1 MTMRL
6 AYDDIV
12 IAHGSDAVRLHPSLR
27 AAYRLNRKHGIG
39 KLVQAVTEGH
49 VTIIYDILAEGGGDA
64 ACAVLERKM
73 QVHLGKALQQLQEP
87 LFTFLA
93 VSFGIDDDPATEH
106 PAEARAKT
114 GKPFDLE
121 KALAEFFE
129 IATGWLGWTPDTAW
143 NATPAEILT
152 AQRGLI
158 AKLKAIHGSAEDKPE
173 HDPRE
178 EITPEQAKQGIA
190 KLRVNA
196 QRGRPQ

>member
-6 AYDDIV
+6 AHDDIV
-12 IAHGSDAVRLHPSLR
+12 ISHGSNAVRLRPSLR
-27 AAYRLNRKHGIG
+27 AASRLQRKHGIG
-39 KLVQAVTEGH
+39 KLLSAVTEGH

-64 ACAVLERKM
+64 ACAILERKM
-73 QVHLGKALQQLQEP
+73 QVHLGKALEDVQAP
-87 LFTFLA
+87 LFSFLA

-106 PAEARAKT
+106 PAEASAKT

-129 IATGWLGWTPDTAW
+129 IATGWLGWNPETAW

-152 AQRGLI
+152 VQRGLI
-158 AKLKAIHGSAEDKPE
+158 AKLKAIHGSAEDKPD

-178 EITPEQAKQGIA
+178 DITPEQAKQSIA
-190 KLRVNA
+190 KLRANTK
-196 QRGRPQ
+196 RGRPQ